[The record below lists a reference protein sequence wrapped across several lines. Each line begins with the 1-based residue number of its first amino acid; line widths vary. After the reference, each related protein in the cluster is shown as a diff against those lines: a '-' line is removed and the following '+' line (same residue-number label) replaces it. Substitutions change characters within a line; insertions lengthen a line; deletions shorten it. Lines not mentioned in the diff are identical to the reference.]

1 MSPLTQG
8 LDDRSACDL
17 LLIGM
22 HIENGFLM
30 LHYQM
35 ASDSPGVSTSNYK
48 MSKLPLQ
55 AGKRLDLRA

>member
-1 MSPLTQG
+1 
-8 LDDRSACDL
+8 L

-55 AGKRLDLRA
+55 AGRRLDLRA